1 MKKILLFIG
10 VVALGSSAMA
20 QTQVTE
26 GNVMI
31 DAYIGVPNWANSILY
46 NDATFIDGATNQIS
60 DYKVNGGQLS
70 YGGRVEYMLSDD
82 FGMGLDIN
90 YEVSG
95 FNFNSTSQIYD
106 TTSMSYVTAKYNYD
120 YSAKKLRAMVRL
132 NYHFVQTDRADAYT
146 SFAAGYKNVNRSTK
160 TDDPD
165 LNSSAN
171 STISGLYTG
180 AFIPISFRLA
190 VGTRIFITN
199 NIGVHIELGV
209 FGGGLIQFGA
219 SFKIPTY

>member
-20 QTQVTE
+20 QTQV
-26 GNVMI
+26 GQGDVII

-46 NDATFIDGATNQIS
+46 NDFSVINTADEVT

-82 FGMGLDIN
+82 FGMGVDVN

-95 FNFNSTSQIYD
+95 FNFNGTREVYD
-106 TTSMSYVTAKYNYD
+106 TTTMSYSTAKYNYD
-120 YSAKKLRAMVRL
+120 YKAKKLRAMVRL
-132 NYHFVQTDRADAYT
+132 NYHFVQTERADAYT
-146 SFAAGYKNVNRSTK
+146 SFGAGYKSINRSTE
-160 TDDPD
+160 TNDPD
-165 LNSSAN
+165 VNSNSSAELASFFN
-171 STISGLYTG
+171 GTV
-180 AFIPISFRLA
+180 IPISLRLA
-190 VGTRIFITN
+190 VGTRIYITN
-199 NIGVHIELGV
+199 NIGVHLELGA

>member
-46 NDATFIDGATNQIS
+46 NDAAFVDGTTNQIS

-70 YGGRVEYMLSDD
+70 YGVRAEYMLSDD

-95 FNFNSTSQIYD
+95 FNFNGTSQIYD
-106 TTSMSYVTAKYNYD
+106 TTTMSYVTAKYN
-120 YSAKKLRAMVRL
+120 
-132 NYHFVQTDRADAYT
+132 
-146 SFAAGYKNVNRSTK
+146 
-160 TDDPD
+160 
-165 LNSSAN
+165 
-171 STISGLYTG
+171 
-180 AFIPISFRLA
+180 
-190 VGTRIFITN
+190 
-199 NIGVHIELGV
+199 
-209 FGGGLIQFGA
+209 
-219 SFKIPTY
+219 